1 MYCFYYIKNDQN
13 KEPLGKVVSISR
25 LKAAQTFAERKQLPL
40 KNFLKLFS
48 VEKKNVYHFLLYRQ
62 NNPSTHDTYVR

>member
-40 KNFLKLFS
+40 KDFLKLFS
-48 VEKKNVYHFLLYRQ
+48 VEKKNPFLL
-62 NNPSTHDTYVR
+62 